1 MRVTD
6 DLIAQLVDAGGIGLL
21 AGFLI
26 WQHIGMQKRL
36 DALVSSFQEQ
46 VDKINVSY
54 DDRIE
59 KMRER
64 YDVVI
69 QNIRSECKEDIDRVT
84 DQRDSIQAELAIL
97 IQDMGRKV
105 DALQERLD

>member
-1 MRVTD
+1 MTD

-36 DALVSSFQEQ
+36 DGLVASFQEQ

-69 QNIRSECKEDIDRVT
+69 GSIRAECKEDIDRIT

-97 IQDMGRKV
+97 IQDMGRRV
-105 DALQERLD
+105 DALADKFTD

>member
-1 MRVTD
+1 MTD
-6 DLIAQLVDAGGIGLL
+6 DLLAQLVDAGGIGLL

-36 DALVSSFQEQ
+36 DGLVASFQEQ

-54 DDRIE
+54 DERIE

-69 QNIRSECKEDIDRVT
+69 DSIRSECKDDIDRIT

-97 IQDMGRKV
+97 VQETNRKV
-105 DALQERLD
+105 DALVEKVGG

>member
-1 MRVTD
+1 MTD
-6 DLIAQLVDAGGIGLL
+6 ELISHLMDAGGIGLL

-36 DALVSSFQEQ
+36 DGLVKSFQGQ
-46 VDKINVSY
+46 VDSLSNSFDARVEGI
-54 DDRIE
+54 RE
-59 KMRER
+59 K

-69 QNIRSECKEDIDRVT
+69 TKIRDECKADIDRIT

-97 IQDMGRKV
+97 IQTTNRKV
-105 DALQERLD
+105 DELLQR

>member
-1 MRVTD
+1 MTD
-6 DLIAQLVDAGGIGLL
+6 ELIAQLVDAGGIGLL

-36 DALVSSFQEQ
+36 DGLVASFQDQ
-46 VDKINVSY
+46 VEKMNVSY
-54 DDRIE
+54 DGRIE

-69 QNIRSECKEDIDRVT
+69 ESIRSECKDDIDRIT

-105 DALQERLD
+105 DTLSDKLGS

>member
-1 MRVTD
+1 VTD
-6 DLIAQLVDAGGIGLL
+6 ELIAQLVDAGGIGLL

-36 DALVSSFQEQ
+36 DGLVASFQDQ
-46 VDKINVSY
+46 VEKMNVSY
-54 DDRIE
+54 DGRIE

-69 QNIRSECKEDIDRVT
+69 ESIRSECKDDIDRIT

-105 DALQERLD
+105 DTLSDRLGS

>member
-1 MRVTD
+1 MTD

-36 DALVSSFQEQ
+36 DGLVASFQEQ

-69 QNIRSECKEDIDRVT
+69 GNIRAECKEDIDRIT

-97 IQDMGRKV
+97 IQDMGRRI
-105 DALQERLD
+105 DALADKFSD

>member
-1 MRVTD
+1 MTD
-6 DLIAQLVDAGGIGLL
+6 DLLAQLVDAGGIGLL

-36 DALVSSFQEQ
+36 DALVLSFQEQ
-46 VDKINVSY
+46 VDKMNDSY

-69 QNIRSECKEDIDRVT
+69 ESIRQECRADIDRIT

-97 IQDMGRKV
+97 IQDTNRKIE
-105 DALQERLD
+105 ALLERLT

>member
-1 MRVTD
+1 
-6 DLIAQLVDAGGIGLL
+6 
-21 AGFLI
+21 
-26 WQHIGMQKRL
+26 MQKRL
-36 DALVSSFQEQ
+36 DGLVASFHDQ
-46 VDKINVSY
+46 VEKMNVSY
-54 DDRIE
+54 DGRIE

-69 QNIRSECKEDIDRVT
+69 ESIRSECKDDIDRIT

-105 DALQERLD
+105 DTLSDKLDS

>member
-1 MRVTD
+1 MTAA
-6 DLIAQLVDAGGIGLL
+6 LLAHLVDAGGIGLL

-36 DALVSSFQEQ
+36 DGLVASFQEQ
-46 VDKINVSY
+46 VDKMNVSY
-54 DDRIE
+54 DERIE

-69 QNIRSECKEDIDRVT
+69 ESIRSECKEDIDRVT

-105 DALQERLD
+105 ESLVEKLSS

>member
-1 MRVTD
+1 MTA
-6 DLIAQLVDAGGIGLL
+6 DLLAQLVDAGGIGLL

-36 DALVSSFQEQ
+36 DGLVASFQEQ
-46 VDKINVSY
+46 VDKMNVSY
-54 DDRIE
+54 DERIE

-69 QNIRSECKEDIDRVT
+69 ESIRSECKEDIDRVT

-105 DALQERLD
+105 ESLVEKLSS

>member
-1 MRVTD
+1 MTD
-6 DLIAQLVDAGGIGLL
+6 ELIAQLVDAGGIGLL

-36 DALVSSFQEQ
+36 DGLVASFQEQ

-69 QNIRSECKEDIDRVT
+69 SGIRAECKEDIDRMT

-97 IQDMGRKV
+97 VQETNRKV
-105 DALQERLD
+105 DVIVEKVGG

>member
-1 MRVTD
+1 MTD
-6 DLIAQLVDAGGIGLL
+6 ELIAQLVDAGGIGLL

-36 DALVSSFQEQ
+36 DGLVASFQDQ
-46 VDKINVSY
+46 VEKMNVSY
-54 DDRIE
+54 DGRIE

-69 QNIRSECKEDIDRVT
+69 ESIRSECKDDIDRIT

-105 DALQERLD
+105 DTLSDKLDP

>member
-1 MRVTD
+1 MTD

-46 VDKINVSY
+46 ADKINVSY

-97 IQDMGRKV
+97 IQDMGRRV
-105 DALQERLD
+105 DALADKFSD

>member
-1 MRVTD
+1 MTD
-6 DLIAQLVDAGGIGLL
+6 ELIAQLVDAGGIGLL

-36 DALVSSFQEQ
+36 DGLVASFQEQ

-69 QNIRSECKEDIDRVT
+69 SGIRAECKEDIDRMT

-97 IQDMGRKV
+97 VQETSRKV
-105 DALQERLD
+105 DALVEKVGG

>member
-1 MRVTD
+1 MTD

>member
-1 MRVTD
+1 VTD
-6 DLIAQLVDAGGIGLL
+6 ELIAQLVDAGGIGLL

-36 DALVSSFQEQ
+36 DGLVASFQDQ
-46 VDKINVSY
+46 VEKMNVSY
-54 DDRIE
+54 DGRIE

-69 QNIRSECKEDIDRVT
+69 ESIRSECKDDIDRIT

-105 DALQERLD
+105 DTLSDKLDP

>member
-1 MRVTD
+1 MTD

-36 DALVSSFQEQ
+36 DGLVASFQEQ

-69 QNIRSECKEDIDRVT
+69 GNIRAECKEDIDRIP

-97 IQDMGRKV
+97 IQDMGRRI
-105 DALQERLD
+105 DALADKFSD

>member
-1 MRVTD
+1 MTD
-6 DLIAQLVDAGGIGLL
+6 ELIAQLVDAGGIGLL

-36 DALVSSFQEQ
+36 DGLVASFQDQ
-46 VDKINVSY
+46 VEKMNVSY
-54 DDRIE
+54 DGRIE

-69 QNIRSECKEDIDRVT
+69 ESIRSECKDDIDRIT

-105 DALQERLD
+105 DTLSDRLGS

>member
-1 MRVTD
+1 MTD
-6 DLIAQLVDAGGIGLL
+6 ELIAQLVDAGGIGLL

-36 DALVSSFQEQ
+36 DGLVEGFQDQ
-46 VDKINVSY
+46 VEKMNVSY
-54 DDRIE
+54 DGRIE

-69 QNIRSECKEDIDRVT
+69 ESIRSECKDDIDRIT

-105 DALQERLD
+105 DTLSDKLDS

>member
-1 MRVTD
+1 MTD
-6 DLIAQLVDAGGIGLL
+6 ELIAQLVDAGGIGLL

-36 DALVSSFQEQ
+36 DGLVASFQEQ

-69 QNIRSECKEDIDRVT
+69 GNIRAECKEDIDRIT

-97 IQDMGRKV
+97 IQDMGRRV
-105 DALQERLD
+105 DALADKLTG

>member
-1 MRVTD
+1 VD
-6 DLIAQLVDAGGIGLL
+6 SQLVSALLDFGGIGLL

-26 WQHIGMQKRL
+26 WQHVGMQRRL
-36 DALVSSFQEQ
+36 DALVASFQEQ
-46 VDKINVSY
+46 IEKVNANY

-64 YDVVI
+64 YDAVI
-69 QNIRSECKEDIDRVT
+69 EGIRTECKGEVDRIT

-97 IQDMGRKV
+97 IQDTNRKI
-105 DALQERLD
+105 DSLLRD

>member
-1 MRVTD
+1 MTD

-36 DALVSSFQEQ
+36 DGLVASFQEQ

-69 QNIRSECKEDIDRVT
+69 GNIRAECKEDIDRIT

-97 IQDMGRKV
+97 IQDMGRRI
-105 DALQERLD
+105 DALADKVYD

>member
-1 MRVTD
+1 MTD

-97 IQDMGRKV
+97 IQDMGRRV
-105 DALQERLD
+105 DALADKFSD

>member
-1 MRVTD
+1 MTD
-6 DLIAQLVDAGGIGLL
+6 DLLAQLVDAGGIGFL

-36 DALVSSFQEQ
+36 DGLVASFQEQ

-54 DDRIE
+54 DERIE
-59 KMRER
+59 KMRGR

-69 QNIRSECKEDIDRVT
+69 ESIRAGCKEDIDRIT

-97 IQDMGRKV
+97 VQETNRKV
-105 DALQERLD
+105 DALVEKVGG

>member
-1 MRVTD
+1 MTD
-6 DLIAQLVDAGGIGLL
+6 DLLAQLIDAGGIGLL

-36 DALVSSFQEQ
+36 DALVLSFQEQ
-46 VDKINVSY
+46 VDKMNASY

-69 QNIRSECKEDIDRVT
+69 ESIRQECKADVDRIT

-97 IQDMGRKV
+97 IQDTNRKIE
-105 DALQERLD
+105 ALLERLT